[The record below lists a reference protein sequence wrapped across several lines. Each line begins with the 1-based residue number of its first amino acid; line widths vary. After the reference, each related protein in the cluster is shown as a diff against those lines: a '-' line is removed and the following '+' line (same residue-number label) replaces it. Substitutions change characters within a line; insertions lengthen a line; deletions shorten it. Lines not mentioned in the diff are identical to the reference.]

1 MYSHEILELLRLRN
15 YLISVEEYIRLV
27 SSNQVKYVK
36 YNPFEDKFY
45 VSTNDNYNFEFRV
58 NIDKEKIK

>member
-1 MYSHEILELLRLRN
+1 MYSHEIEQLLKLRN

-27 SSNQVKYVK
+27 SSNQVKWVK

-45 VSTNDNYNFEFRV
+45 ISTEDNYNYNFKV
-58 NIDKEKIK
+58 KLTK